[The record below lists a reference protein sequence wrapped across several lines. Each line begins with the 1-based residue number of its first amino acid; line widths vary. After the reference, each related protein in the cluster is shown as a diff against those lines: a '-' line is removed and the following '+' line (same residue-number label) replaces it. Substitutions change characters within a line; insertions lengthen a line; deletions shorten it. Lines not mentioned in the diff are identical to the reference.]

1 MCTMLLCAVCG
12 VRCAVCYA
20 CWWQVLTQVLSLLL
34 LPSFFPPPFLLLS
47 SSFPPPFLL
56 VGTLYS
62 YEWVGNTGRLVI
74 TPLTDRCYITLT
86 TALRLMLGGAPAGPA
101 GTGKT
106 ETTKDLARALALP
119 CYVFN
124 CSDQMNFHSVGN
136 IFKGLSQVMHGYEQR
151 PYESRT
157 LTFTQF
163 KSTILTQTV
172 MFTSLLFFPSSLLHL
187 PSSSYLRLFI
197 SSSLCLFVSSPFLRL
212 FFVFP
217 SPARGAASMNLTAST
232 SQSSV

>member
-1 MCTMLLCAVCG
+1 
-12 VRCAVCYA
+12 
-20 CWWQVLTQVLSLLL
+20 LSLLL
-34 LPSFFPPPFLLLS
+34 LSFSFPPPFLLL
-47 SSFPPPFLL
+47 
-56 VGTLYS
+56 GTLYS

-136 IFKGLSQVMHGYEQR
+136 IFKGLSQVHTMSYTMSYNTSYTKELSQCREYLQR
-151 PYESRT
+151 A
-157 LTFTQF
+157 
-163 KSTILTQTV
+163 
-172 MFTSLLFFPSSLLHL
+172 L
-187 PSSSYLRLFI
+187 PGN
-197 SSSLCLFVSSPFLRL
+197 
-212 FFVFP
+212 
-217 SPARGAASMNLTAST
+217 ARI
-232 SQSSV
+232 